1 MGAMPPDLAS
11 KFTEGERAVLAIVA
25 IDVYRHGYCRRRS
38 PEIAALAGMAAARPA
53 IRAAEELGLLTARL
67 NNRDSTIEIVS
78 PKWAAWLTP
87 YHGGVTSKARSCPPA
102 LGKAKAG
109 AEAKAMNFDPKLFRK
124 LHKLMSAPVKLFAR
138 RPHGGFAT
146 GKLRPR
152 QSRSC
157 SGASR
162 LATSSPEE

>member
-1 MGAMPPDLAS
+1 MNETAWTEPEVRAARWVLDANLNAASVQELLTKPANKRNATRRRIFLAHMGAMPPDLAS
-11 KFTEGERAVLAIVA
+11 KFTEGERAVLAIIA

-87 YHGGVTSKARSCPPA
+87 YHGDVTSKARPWPPA

-109 AEAKAMNFDPKLFRK
+109 
-124 LHKLMSAPVKLFAR
+124 R
-138 RPHGGFAT
+138 R
-146 GKLRPR
+146 LR
-152 QSRSC
+152 Q
-157 SGASR
+157 
-162 LATSSPEE
+162 